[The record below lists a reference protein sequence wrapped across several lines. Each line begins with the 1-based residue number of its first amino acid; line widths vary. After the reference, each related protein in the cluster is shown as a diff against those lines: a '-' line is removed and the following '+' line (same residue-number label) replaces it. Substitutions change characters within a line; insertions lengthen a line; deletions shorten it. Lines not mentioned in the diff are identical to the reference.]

1 MSRNFTPL
9 SPLDGL
15 PLSFTPLRPSADAAS
30 ISPPEASNDL
40 REAEVEQ
47 MIGKMKLRAQE
58 EMIPEMRGSS
68 GAYLVLLARARC
80 QKAKDYEAMGD
91 LWEAL
96 RALVHAFTLFLCV
109 LDHEDLLEEMK
120 KGGGPLTQDVKN
132 FLEVRVLPVSCRR
145 FSSLTDLQNEYKDT
159 KKRCRSIEDRLY
171 IVS

>member
-40 REAEVEQ
+40 RGADVEQ
-47 MIGKMKLRAQE
+47 MIGNMKLRARE

-68 GAYLVLLARARC
+68 GAYLFLLARARC

-96 RALVHAFTLFLCV
+96 RALLHAFTLFLCA

-120 KGGGPLTQDVKN
+120 KGGGPLTQDVKK
-132 FLEVRVLPVSCRR
+132 FIE
-145 FSSLTDLQNEYKDT
+145 NEYKDT